1 MAAYLEVWTP
11 ADQKFVTLAAGPAGR
26 DTAVAGRRAHLPDRG
41 EPKQARALPSGSRW
55 GREYRPL
62 VQLSRLREAVISGWR
77 DGRWRWLRLR
87 WDPGPPAAAKPPG
100 TS

>member
-11 ADQKFVTLAAGPAGR
+11 ADQKFVTLAAGPA
-26 DTAVAGRRAHLPDRG
+26 
-41 EPKQARALPSGSRW
+41 

-87 WDPGPPAAAKPPG
+87 CDPGQPAAAKPPG